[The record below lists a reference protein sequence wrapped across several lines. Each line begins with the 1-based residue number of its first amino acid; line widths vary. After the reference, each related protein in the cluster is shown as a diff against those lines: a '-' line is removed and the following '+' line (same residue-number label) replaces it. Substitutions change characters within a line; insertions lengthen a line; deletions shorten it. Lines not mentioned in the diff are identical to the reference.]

1 MKVEDLDTPVLL
13 VDRGA
18 LGRNVARMAAL
29 AAEAGLSCRPHAK
42 AHKCP
47 HIARL
52 QIEAGAAGV
61 CCAKLGEAEVMAAA
75 GIGDIL
81 VTTPAVGRS
90 KAMRLAA
97 AAQAARIA
105 VVVDDSG
112 NVADLAAAAQT
123 AGRKLD
129 VLVEVD
135 VGQGRCGVPP
145 GPRAA
150 ELARLVAGHPWLR
163 FRGLQGYQ
171 GALQMQAGL
180 AERRRAVRSALDLL
194 ADSAEAV
201 RKAGIEV
208 ETLTG
213 GGTGSSAID
222 AALGGLTE
230 IQPGSYVFMDSN
242 YRAIQWPGAPAP
254 PFESALTVLAGVVS
268 RPAADRAILDAGWK
282 SISGDGGPPSAVDH
296 PEAEFGF
303 AGDEH
308 GALAFPGAAP
318 LAVGDKVA
326 LMPSHCDTTVNL
338 HDRFVVVSGG
348 EVEDVWEVAA
358 RGRSQ

>member
-29 AAEAGLSCRPHAK
+29 AAEAGLACRPHAK

-81 VTTPAVGRS
+81 VTTPAIGRS

-105 VVVDDSG
+105 VVVDDPG

-296 PEAEFGF
+296 PQAEFGF

-308 GALAFPGAAP
+308 SALAFPGAAP

-348 EVEDVWEVAA
+348 EVEDAWEIAA

>member
-18 LGRNVARMAAL
+18 LARNVARMAAL
-29 AAEAGLSCRPHAK
+29 AAGAGLACRPHAK

-47 HIARL
+47 QVARL
-52 QIEAGAAGV
+52 QVEAGAAGV

-75 GIGDIL
+75 GIGDVL
-81 VTTPAVGRS
+81 VTTPVVGRS
-90 KAMRLAA
+90 KAARLVQAAREARIAAVVDDAGNAAGLAA
-97 AAQAARIA
+97 AAR
-105 VVVDDSG
+105 
-112 NVADLAAAAQT
+112 T
-123 AGRKLD
+123 AGLRLD

-145 GPRAA
+145 GQPAA

-171 GALQMQAGL
+171 GALQMRPGL
-180 AERRRAVRSALDLL
+180 AGRRREVRRALDLL

-230 IQPGSYVFMDSN
+230 IQPGSYVFMDRN
-242 YRAIQWPGAPAP
+242 YRAIEWPGAAAP
-254 PFESALTVLAGVVS
+254 PFESALTVYAGVVS
-268 RPAADRAILDAGWK
+268 RPAADRVVLDAGWK

-296 PEAEFGF
+296 PEAQFAF

-308 GALAFPGAAP
+308 GALAFPGTAP

-338 HDRFVVVSGG
+338 HDRFVVVGGG
-348 EVEDVWEVAA
+348 EVEDVWEIAA